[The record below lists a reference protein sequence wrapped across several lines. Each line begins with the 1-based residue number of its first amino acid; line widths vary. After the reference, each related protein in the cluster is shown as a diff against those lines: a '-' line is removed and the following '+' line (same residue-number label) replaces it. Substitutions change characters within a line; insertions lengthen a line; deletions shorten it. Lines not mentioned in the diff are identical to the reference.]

1 MQANHTNKK
10 KIGLGIIMVSLVWL
24 MQPLAHAQSDSELID
39 AVRTCQNVE
48 GLSGRLACYDQ
59 VLPPGTASIGNIS
72 PVVENNV
79 STRTSTAP
87 ASREAELEA
96 EVADLEQQL
105 MVETSDILPTA
116 QIVEVQRPS
125 VRTSRLIAA
134 DGRVFVESNST
145 TIVRWPD
152 TPFNIEVNT
161 GRTGTITLRALDVDR
176 DRGQGRGIRV
186 ALER

>member
-1 MQANHTNKK
+1 M
-10 KIGLGIIMVSLVWL
+10 
-24 MQPLAHAQSDSELID
+24 
-39 AVRTCQNVE
+39 
-48 GLSGRLACYDQ
+48 
-59 VLPPGTASIGNIS
+59 
-72 PVVENNV
+72 
-79 STRTSTAP
+79 
-87 ASREAELEA
+87 
-96 EVADLEQQL
+96 
-105 MVETSDILPTA
+105 
-116 QIVEVQRPS
+116 
-125 VRTSRLIAA
+125 RTSRLIAA